1 MPCDQV
7 RTTTVDVEKMD
18 GPLLIEALRLLG
30 YQASKS
36 GTAIVFYRENSPN
49 RHRYEDGKII
59 FSGNVAETLKGE
71 WVSQIKQSYSGEVV
85 KATAA
90 RFGWELK
97 KNPLNK
103 FSYTAIRRG

>member
-30 YQASKS
+30 YQAGKQ
-36 GTAIVFYRENSPN
+36 GTAIEFFTATSRN
-49 RHRYEDGKII
+49 RHRYENGRLT
-59 FSGNVAETLKGE
+59 FANMEAAEQATTIN
-71 WVSQIKQSYSGEVV
+71 QIKQAYSGEVV

-103 FSYTAIRRG
+103 FSYTAIRKG

>member
-30 YQASKS
+30 YQTGKDGNAIAFMCPP
-36 GTAIVFYRENSPN
+36 GTIK
-49 RHRYEDGKII
+49 HRYENGKLIL
-59 FSGNVAETLKGE
+59 SGSMSTTQQGDMVNT
-71 WVSQIKQSYSGEVV
+71 IKQAYSGEVV

-103 FSYTAIRRG
+103 FSYTAIRKG